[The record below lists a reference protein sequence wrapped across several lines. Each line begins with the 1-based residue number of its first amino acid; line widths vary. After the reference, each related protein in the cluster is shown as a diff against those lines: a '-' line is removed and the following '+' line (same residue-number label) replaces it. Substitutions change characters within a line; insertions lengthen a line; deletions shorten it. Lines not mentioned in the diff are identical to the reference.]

1 MIKKI
6 LLCIV
11 ILGVF
16 CFTGCGKKEVKDS
29 DASKFKEEYESYNGE
44 KTSSG
49 KGYLEVSIPS
59 DNVIKYSSITELLD
73 VIKNKS
79 GVIYLGYPTCPWC
92 RNAIT
97 PLLEAASSTSL
108 DKIYYLNMYE
118 VRDAISYENGEF
130 VTTKEGSSDYYD
142 LVEALNSILDDYIV
156 KDSDGVEH
164 NTSKKRIYVPLVVF
178 VKDGEIVSYH
188 ADTVASQTDPYVKLT
203 NEQHDELYDIY
214 LDGIHKVLNDVCDER
229 C

>member
-1 MIKKI
+1 MRKKI

-16 CFTGCGKKEVKDS
+16 CFTGCGKREVKES

-44 KTSSG
+44 KTS
-49 KGYLEVSIPS
+49 IPS
-59 DNVIKYSSITELLD
+59 DNVIKYSTITELLD
-73 VIKNKS
+73 IIKNKS

-108 DKIYYLNMYE
+108 DRIYYLNMYE
-118 VRDAISYENGEF
+118 VRDIISYENGEF
-130 VTTKEGSSDYYD
+130 ITTKEGSEDYKKLLERLD
-142 LVEALNSILDDYIV
+142 SILDEYVLGDLNGNEV
-156 KDSDGVEH
+156 KTGE
-164 NTSKKRIYVPLVVF
+164 KRIFVPLVVF
-178 VKDGEIVSYH
+178 VRDGKIVGFH
-188 ADTVASQTDPYVKLT
+188 ADTVSSQTNPYVAL
-203 NEQHDELYDIY
+203 NEDQKNELLDIY
-214 LDGIHKVLNDVCDER
+214 IDLIHKVLNDVCDEK

>member
-16 CFTGCGKKEVKDS
+16 CFTGCGKKETKDT

-44 KTSSG
+44 KTNSG
-49 KGYLEVSIPS
+49 KDYLEVSIPS
-59 DNVIKYSSITELLD
+59 DNVIKYSNITELLD

-118 VRDAISYENGEF
+118 VRDTISYENGEF

-142 LVEALNSILDDYIV
+142 LVDALNSILDDYIV
-156 KDSDGVEH
+156 KDNDGVEH

>member
-29 DASKFKEEYESYNGE
+29 DASKFKEEYESYNVE

-49 KGYLEVSIPS
+49 KDYLEVSIPS
-59 DNVIKYSSITELLD
+59 DNVIKYSNITELLD

-108 DKIYYLNMYE
+108 DKI
-118 VRDAISYENGEF
+118 
-130 VTTKEGSSDYYD
+130 
-142 LVEALNSILDDYIV
+142 
-156 KDSDGVEH
+156 
-164 NTSKKRIYVPLVVF
+164 
-178 VKDGEIVSYH
+178 
-188 ADTVASQTDPYVKLT
+188 
-203 NEQHDELYDIY
+203 
-214 LDGIHKVLNDVCDER
+214 
-229 C
+229 